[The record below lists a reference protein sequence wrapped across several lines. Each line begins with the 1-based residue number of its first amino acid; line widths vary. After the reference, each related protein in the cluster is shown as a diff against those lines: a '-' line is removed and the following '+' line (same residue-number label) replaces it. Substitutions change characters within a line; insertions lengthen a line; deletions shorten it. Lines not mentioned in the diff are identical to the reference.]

1 MSFIRQKLPV
11 ANRARFARGAGIFS
25 HQPRALKA
33 HHLPWRQRQSAEQDF
48 TLWLDTFDGVVL
60 LLANLYT
67 AVYRLAPMNSSQTSF
82 AKFQVQDLNAAIARN
97 KNYDALPLTL
107 SASELEPLR
116 GYLQPFTL
124 ARDQVLIEQDA
135 MDRTLYFVES
145 GTLSV
150 HRDDRDGGM
159 TLALVGAGSVLGEGS
174 FFSSLSRKA
183 SAIGSSPCR
192 LWSLTV
198 NRFMALA
205 NRQPALALQITLALG
220 AVVAKWVEN
229 SPRRAA
235 VV

>member
-1 MSFIRQKLPV
+1 
-11 ANRARFARGAGIFS
+11 
-25 HQPRALKA
+25 
-33 HHLPWRQRQSAEQDF
+33 
-48 TLWLDTFDGVVL
+48 
-60 LLANLYT
+60 
-67 AVYRLAPMNSSQTSF
+67 MNSLRPSF
-82 AKFQVQDLNAAIARN
+82 AKFQVQDLNAAIAQN
-97 KNYDALPLTL
+97 QNYDALPLTL
-107 SASELEPLR
+107 SASEWAPLI

-124 ARDQVLIEQDA
+124 AQDQVLIEQDA

-145 GTLSV
+145 GTVSV
-150 HRDDRDGGM
+150 HREDGDGAM

-198 NRFMALA
+198 NRFLELA
-205 NRQPALALQITLALG
+205 TRQPALALRVTLALG
-220 AVVAKWVEN
+220 AVLAKRVEN

>member
-1 MSFIRQKLPV
+1 
-11 ANRARFARGAGIFS
+11 
-25 HQPRALKA
+25 
-33 HHLPWRQRQSAEQDF
+33 
-48 TLWLDTFDGVVL
+48 
-60 LLANLYT
+60 
-67 AVYRLAPMNSSQTSF
+67 MNSYQSSF
-82 AKFQVQDLNAAIARN
+82 AKFELQNLSAAIARN
-97 KNYDALPLTL
+97 KDYDALPLAL
-107 SASELEPLR
+107 SATEWAPLS

-150 HRDDRDGGM
+150 HREDRDGGM

-183 SAIGSSPCR
+183 SAMGSSPCR

-198 NRFMALA
+198 NRFLELA
-205 NRQPALALQITLALG
+205 NRQPALALRVTLALG
-220 AVVAKWVEN
+220 AVLAKRVEN